1 MIANGG
7 QHHRNDHQFTF
18 VLMELMVG
26 IKHKPSIKS
35 LHTFLKFGSQG
46 CLLEG
51 GCLIKREELIKKLL
65 TVERR
70 GSIYLRGVLGLG
82 LRGWLLM
89 WGRVLTRV

>member
-35 LHTFLKFGSQG
+35 LHTFLKFWVS
-46 CLLEG
+46 
-51 GCLIKREELIKKLL
+51 
-65 TVERR
+65 
-70 GSIYLRGVLGLG
+70 GVLIG
-82 LRGWLLM
+82 M
-89 WGRVLTRV
+89 RVLNKKGGAY